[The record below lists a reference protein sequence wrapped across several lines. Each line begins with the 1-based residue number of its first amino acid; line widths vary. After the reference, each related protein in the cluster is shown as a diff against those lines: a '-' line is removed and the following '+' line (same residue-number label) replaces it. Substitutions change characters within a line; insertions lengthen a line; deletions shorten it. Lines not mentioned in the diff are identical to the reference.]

1 MKKVRHILYFLLLA
15 GTTQLLFIS
24 CAVNPVTGKK
34 EFMLMSEQQEIAL
47 GASSDPSILAQFGL
61 YEDETLQAFIN
72 EKGQEM
78 AKISHRPHLEYE
90 FKIVDS
96 PILNAFAVP
105 GGYVYFTRGIMAHFN
120 NEAEFA
126 GVLGHEIGHITARH
140 SARQY
145 SRGMLAQIGLVGG
158 MVLSEDFRNYAN
170 LANTGLQLLF
180 LKFGRDAESQSDRLG
195 VEYSTKIGYDSHH
208 MANFFNTLSR
218 MREQSGGEA
227 IPTFMSTHPDPGDR
241 YANVS
246 AMSDQIQS
254 EMGVSDLTTGRDS
267 YLRMLEGL
275 VYGED
280 PRHGYVENSVFYH
293 PEMKF
298 QFPAPNQWKIVNT
311 ASQVQMA
318 SPDEKAM
325 MLLQLA
331 KGNSLEDAANT
342 FITENQL
349 NQLSIQKT
357 TVNGFSA
364 VVVLSEQVPQET
376 QQVAQT
382 SNSYQQQNMT
392 EKTRKDT
399 QPSSSGTSSGNTGS
413 STSSSSNTRKLPDS
427 DIPTRRTGGS
437 TTSSPNTPTKLP
449 DSGTNS
455 SPTPSSP
462 SSRNTGG
469 NNAVPGSQNPETLKI
484 LTYFIDNGG
493 TYLAIHG
500 LAKTP
505 DFSPNQQNFTYTMTN
520 FKKLTDPAKINV
532 KPERIRIREAK
543 SAGSLSSVLK
553 SYNVPA
559 DKMEEH
565 ALLNGLQ
572 LDNFV
577 NKGTLVKIITK

>member
-1 MKKVRHILYFLLLA
+1 MLYGLLLV
-15 GTTQLLFIS
+15 GSIQLLFVS

-61 YEDETLQAFIN
+61 YQDETLQAFID

-78 AKISHRPHLEYE
+78 AKISHRPHLDYQ

-126 GVLGHEIGHITARH
+126 GVLGHEIGHVTARH

-145 SRGMLAQIGLVGG
+145 SNSMLAQIGLIGG
-158 MVLSEDFRNYAN
+158 MVLSEDFRQYAN

-180 LKFGRDAESQSDRLG
+180 LKFGRDHETQSDRLG

-218 MREQSGGEA
+218 MRENAGGEA

-241 YANVS
+241 YATVH
-246 AMSDQIQS
+246 ALSDQIQS
-254 EMGVSDLTTGRDS
+254 ELGVSNLETGRDS

-275 VYGED
+275 IYGED
-280 PRHGYVENSVFYH
+280 PRHGYVENGVFYH
-293 PEMKF
+293 PEMTF
-298 QFPAPNQWKIVNT
+298 QFPTPSQWKVINS

-318 SPDEKAM
+318 APDEKAM

-342 FITENQL
+342 FVTENKL
-349 NQLSIQKT
+349 TQLSGQKT
-357 TVNGFSA
+357 SVNGYPA
-364 VVVLSEQVPQET
+364 VVILSEQVPQEN
-376 QQVAQT
+376 AQAQGA
-382 SNSYQQQNMT
+382 SAYQQQNMRERPRPST
-392 EKTRKDT
+392 ETSSSDNTSTSSTRTRTLPKPNQVPTSGGNQPTRTTKSDSQT
-399 QPSSSGTSSGNTGS
+399 LPSRNTSPQPNSPSSSVGNS
-413 STSSSSNTRKLPDS
+413 QS
-427 DIPTRRTGGS
+427 
-437 TTSSPNTPTKLP
+437 
-449 DSGTNS
+449 
-455 SPTPSSP
+455 
-462 SSRNTGG
+462 
-469 NNAVPGSQNPETLKI
+469 VPGSQNPETLKI
-484 LTYFIDNGG
+484 MTYFIDIGG
-493 TYLAIHG
+493 TYIALHG

-505 DFSPNQQNFTYTMTN
+505 DFARNQQNFSYTMTN

-532 KPERIRIREAK
+532 KPERLTIK
-543 SAGSLSSVLK
+543 TVGKAGSLSNVLRTYK
-553 SYNVPA
+553 VPA
-559 DKMEEH
+559 DRMEEH
-565 ALLNGLQ
+565 ALLNGLE

-577 NKGTLVKIITK
+577 NKGSLVKIITK

>member
-15 GTTQLLFIS
+15 VCTQFLFLS

-145 SRGMLAQIGLVGG
+145 SRGMLAQIGLIGG

-170 LANTGLQLLF
+170 MANQGLQLLF

-218 MREQSGGEA
+218 MREQAGGQT

-246 AMSDQIQS
+246 ALSDQMQA
-254 EMGVSDLTTGRDS
+254 ELGVSDLATGRDS

-275 VYGED
+275 IYGED

-298 QFPAPNQWKIVNT
+298 QFPAPREWKVVNT

-342 FITENQL
+342 FVTENKL

-357 TVNGFSA
+357 TVNGYPA
-364 VVVLSEQVPQET
+364 VVLLSEQVPQET
-376 QQVAQT
+376 QQAAQS
-382 SNSYQQQNMT
+382 SNAYQQQNMT
-392 EKTRKDT
+392 QKTDEKSKTSTSSTSSSTEGTRKLPNGNLET
-399 QPSSSGTSSGNTGS
+399 RKAGQTTKTSTNSPTKLPNSGNKAQPAPTSPSAPSSGNTG
-413 STSSSSNTRKLPDS
+413 
-427 DIPTRRTGGS
+427 
-437 TTSSPNTPTKLP
+437 
-449 DSGTNS
+449 
-455 SPTPSSP
+455 
-462 SSRNTGG
+462 G
-469 NNAVPGSQNPETLKI
+469 NRAVPGSQNPETLKI

-500 LAKTP
+500 LAKYP
-505 DFSPNQQNFTYTMTN
+505 DFSRNQQNFTYTMTN

-532 KPERIRIREAK
+532 KPERITIKEAR

-577 NKGTLVKIITK
+577 NKGTLVKIVAK

>member
-1 MKKVRHILYFLLLA
+1 MWRTLYLFLLI
-15 GTTQLLFIS
+15 GSTQLLFLS

-72 EKGQEM
+72 KKGQEM
-78 AKISHRPHLEYE
+78 AKVSHRPHLDYQ

-126 GVLGHEIGHITARH
+126 GVLGHEIGHVTARH

-145 SRGMLAQIGLVGG
+145 SRTMLAQIGLIGG
-158 MVLSEDFRNYAN
+158 MVLSEDFRRYAN

-180 LKFGRDAESQSDRLG
+180 LKFGRDQESQSDLLG

-218 MREQSGGEA
+218 MRENAGGQTV
-227 IPTFMSTHPDPGDR
+227 PTFMSTHPDPGDR
-241 YANVS
+241 YATVH
-246 AMSDQIQS
+246 ALSDQIQS
-254 EMGVSDLTTGRDS
+254 EMNVSKSDLATGRDS
-267 YLRMLEGL
+267 YLKMLEGL

-280 PRHGYVENSVFYH
+280 PRHGYVENGVFYH
-293 PEMKF
+293 PQMTF
-298 QFPAPNQWKIVNT
+298 QFPTPNQWKVINT

-342 FITENQL
+342 FVTENKL
-349 NQLSIQKT
+349 NQLSGQKT
-357 TVNGFSA
+357 TVNGYPA
-364 VVVLSEQVPQET
+364 VVILSEQVPQENT
-376 QQVAQT
+376 QAQA
-382 SNSYQQQNMT
+382 SSAYQQQNMT
-392 EKTRKDT
+392 ERPRTTPQSETETSSNTNGPRSIPRPSEVPTRK
-399 QPSSSGTSSGNTGS
+399 GGE
-413 STSSSSNTRKLPDS
+413 TSSSSNT
-427 DIPTRRTGGS
+427 GS
-437 TTSSPNTPTKLP
+437 S
-449 DSGTNS
+449 S
-455 SPTPSSP
+455 SPTLPGRQAENQPNSP
-462 SSRNTGG
+462 SGTSTSSR
-469 NNAVPGSQNPETLKI
+469 AVPGSQNPETLKI
-484 LTYFIDNGG
+484 LTYFLDIGD
-493 TYLAIHG
+493 TYIALHG

-505 DFSPNQQNFTYTMTN
+505 DFSRNEQNFSYTMTN
-520 FKKLTDPAKINV
+520 FKKLTDASKINV
-532 KPERIRIREAK
+532 TPERLTVK
-543 SAGSLSSVLK
+543 SVGKAGSLSSVLK
-553 SYNVPA
+553 SFNVPA
-559 DKMEEH
+559 DRMEEH
-565 ALLNGLQ
+565 ALLNGLE

-577 NKGTLVKIITK
+577 NQGSLVKLIRK